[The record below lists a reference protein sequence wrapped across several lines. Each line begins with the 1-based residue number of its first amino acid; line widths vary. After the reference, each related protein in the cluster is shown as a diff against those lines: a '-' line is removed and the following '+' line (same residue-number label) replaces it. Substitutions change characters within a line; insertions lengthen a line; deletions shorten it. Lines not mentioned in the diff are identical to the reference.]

1 MGAGGCVGILE
12 GVSLQCDRVTLWTFG
27 GTEIT
32 FWGGPILTMG
42 GEGQL
47 KQMGRYGSPLAMVEE
62 AVGDYKIGEWLEM
75 GWRRK
80 IRTKGERYERER
92 E

>member
-1 MGAGGCVGILE
+1 MDIRGDGDYL
-12 GVSLQCDRVTLWTFG
+12 L
-27 GTEIT
+27 
-32 FWGGPILTMG
+32 GPADTDYG
-42 GEGQL
+42 RGQL